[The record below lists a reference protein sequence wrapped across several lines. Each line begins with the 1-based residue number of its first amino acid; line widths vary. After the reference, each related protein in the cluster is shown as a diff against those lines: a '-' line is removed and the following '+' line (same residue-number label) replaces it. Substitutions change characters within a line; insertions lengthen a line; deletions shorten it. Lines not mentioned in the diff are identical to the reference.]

1 MSYNYK
7 NLFISKLSIIGA
19 GQIGPDICL
28 HFSKVFSKYNVELV
42 LVDIAEEALTGAKAR
57 IEKKIQKGVDTGA
70 FKPAMAETM
79 TNSITYTTDYQDIA
93 GSEIVLEA
101 ATEDEK
107 IKNIIFGQVEAICDE
122 QCLFLSN
129 SSHMRPE
136 VIFQN
141 MKNQSRCLVTH
152 YFFPAERNPVV
163 EIVPGKE
170 TDPAIAATLMGFY
183 EAIGKV
189 PIKVK
194 SSYGYAIDPI
204 FEGLCQTAILCLEKG
219 YGTVKEIDAV
229 AQKSLGLGIGP
240 FTALALTGGNPI
252 TNHGLDEM
260 NHELMPWFRSPK
272 TLQDSVENNTPW
284 DLAKRGEKIE
294 ISPERVAVLEKQ
306 FLGAYFSLSSYI
318 IDIGICS
325 IHDLNMACE
334 IALVIQ
340 APFTL
345 MNKIGLDN
353 ALEVVKEFCAEHT
366 EFPIPESLKKAQA
379 TGKWEVSSIV
389 QTVQDRVAVITI
401 RRPKVLNALNLN
413 VVADLEAALAAAET
427 DDLILGS
434 VITGFG
440 VKAFVS
446 GADINML
453 ASLNTPEEGYENAR
467 SFQVVFSRIQ
477 KLKKPVI
484 CALNGFAFG
493 GGNELAMSCTMR
505 ICKKGL
511 PLLACQPEVNL
522 GFIPGA
528 GGTQR
533 LPRLVGLDIADGIL
547 RTGRPVSAA
556 EAVEIGLVNK
566 TVAGDLIEEGI
577 ALVKQIAKGDLTVEP
592 MVETPFGSGGEAQD
606 VELGHLSK
614 AIDTILTK
622 TIYEGAG
629 MTLEEG
635 LEFEARQFGACMKT
649 EDMKI
654 GLKNFM
660 ENGPKVK
667 AEFVH
672 E

>member
-79 TNSITYTTDYQDIA
+79 TKSITYTTDYQDIA

-107 IKNIIFGQVEAICDE
+107 IKNIIFGQVEATCDE

-353 ALEVVKEFCAEHT
+353 ALEVVRNF
-366 EFPIPESLKKAQA
+366 
-379 TGKWEVSSIV
+379 V
-389 QTVQDRVAVITI
+389 QNT
-401 RRPKVLNALNLN
+401 LN
-413 VVADLEAALAAAET
+413 
-427 DDLILGS
+427 
-434 VITGFG
+434 
-440 VKAFVS
+440 
-446 GADINML
+446 
-453 ASLNTPEEGYENAR
+453 
-467 SFQVVFSRIQ
+467 FQSR
-477 KLKKPVI
+477 
-484 CALNGFAFG
+484 N
-493 GGNELAMSCTMR
+493 
-505 ICKKGL
+505 
-511 PLLACQPEVNL
+511 
-522 GFIPGA
+522 
-528 GGTQR
+528 
-533 LPRLVGLDIADGIL
+533 
-547 RTGRPVSAA
+547 
-556 EAVEIGLVNK
+556 
-566 TVAGDLIEEGI
+566 
-577 ALVKQIAKGDLTVEP
+577 
-592 MVETPFGSGGEAQD
+592 
-606 VELGHLSK
+606 H
-614 AIDTILTK
+614 
-622 TIYEGAG
+622 
-629 MTLEEG
+629 
-635 LEFEARQFGACMKT
+635 
-649 EDMKI
+649 
-654 GLKNFM
+654 
-660 ENGPKVK
+660 
-667 AEFVH
+667 
-672 E
+672 